1 METFLTTILIMFV
14 FVNIFLKYINF
25 SLSQRFKAFLEK
37 KFPFILDMVILIL
50 GSMVFFSIAGINLNL
65 HGNRTL
71 EKVVRLEGRTL
82 F

>member
-25 SLSQRFKAFLEK
+25 SLPQRFKAFLEK

-50 GSMVFFSIAGINLNL
+50 GSMVFFSIAGINLSL